1 MKPSDQTVFGR
12 WWLSGPDKPS
22 VLGTLFIDERTPRL
36 VVDVA
41 HDPSD
46 SSAAAGFHAFPPNE
60 PTRTIIHG
68 RDKDDKPVTL
78 FGCGKPSQSV
88 SAGITTHTISVL
100 IALREQELESW
111 DQPYFQ
117 TLNVGF
123 DHLHRWLNQPFIE
136 RLPGETSRPIL
147 QVMAPT
153 EENFELENDIRIGF
167 GQAVLHDSS
176 FDEESIKPRAYIA
189 FYFPTPRSLHEIM
202 DTWVPWAQRL
212 IGLLIGTG
220 VSRTFVRLFKHDIF
234 RQKVPFSE
242 WVGSSAELLEQ
253 KTRPQRTLIRDPY
266 FFNMLV
272 PYPKIKDRMQDI
284 VREWHRMDRQ
294 LKPVLDLFSA
304 VALHHSLYSSAQF
317 LFLVQA
323 LEVYHAISGKFTKG
337 NKPWA
342 QRLQE
347 LFEAHQEITTLLFGD
362 VATMA
367 ERIANTRN
375 ELTHG
380 ETRKPRDELLSE
392 EEASRAAWA
401 LEALL
406 WIILLRELGIDG
418 EPVKQLLH
426 RVNSAEFVSLNG

>member
-1 MKPSDQTVFGR
+1 MKHSDQSLFGR

-46 SSAAAGFHAFPPNE
+46 SSTVAGFWTFPPNE
-60 PTRTIIHG
+60 PTPATIHG
-68 RDKDDKPVTL
+68 RDRHDKPVTL
-78 FGCGKPSQSV
+78 FGCGKPAKSV
-88 SAGITTHTISVL
+88 SAGITTYTISVL
-100 IALREQELESW
+100 AALREQEIGSW
-111 DQPYFQ
+111 SQPFFQ

-123 DHLHRWLNQPFIE
+123 DHLHRWLDQPFVE
-136 RLPGETSRPIL
+136 RLPSETSRQIL
-147 QVMAPT
+147 QAT
-153 EENFELENDIRIGF
+153 EPFEESFALEDDVLVAF
-167 GQAVLHDSS
+167 GQMVLSDSS
-176 FDEESIKPRAYIA
+176 WDEESIKPHAYVA

-212 IGLLIGTG
+212 MGLLMGTG
-220 VSRTFVRLFKHDIF
+220 VGRTFVRLFKHDVL
-234 RQKVPFSE
+234 RQTVPLSE
-242 WVGSSAELLEQ
+242 WAGSSAELLGQ
-253 KTRPQRTLIRDPY
+253 KTRPQRTLIRDPH
-266 FFNMLV
+266 FFDMLA
-272 PYPKIKDRMQDI
+272 PYSKIKDRMPDI
-284 VREWHRMDRQ
+284 IREWHRMNRQ

-304 VALHHSLYSSAQF
+304 VALHHSLYSSARF

-323 LEVYHAISGKFTKG
+323 LEVHHAISGRFTKG

-342 QRLQE
+342 IRLQE
-347 LFEAHQEITTLLFGD
+347 LFEAHQDVTAPLFGD
-362 VATMA
+362 VATIA

-380 ETRKPRDELLSE
+380 ETRKPRHELLNE
-392 EEASRAAWA
+392 EEASRVAWA

-418 EPVKQLLH
+418 EPAKQLLH
-426 RVNSAEFVSLNG
+426 RANSAEFTSLRS